1 MTTNVIEMPSR
12 KQRMILEWQRRKEEM
27 RQTELYNERRKETLK
42 SRSET
47 IAQARQSIAQLYG
60 FLSADAAEKFPHDER
75 DAKNH
80 AINMLEWTLTDII
93 KATTGNTPLCR
104 ND

>member
-1 MTTNVIEMPSR
+1 MTTTNVISL
-12 KQRMILEWQRRKEEM
+12 KQRMVEEWNRRKEEM
-27 RQTELYNERRKETLK
+27 RQTELYNERRKEALK

-60 FLSADAAEKFPHDER
+60 FLQADAAEKFPNDER

-80 AINMLEWTLTDII
+80 AVNMLEWTLTDII
-93 KATTGNTPLCR
+93 KATTGNQPICR